1 MLYSIVI
8 ALFPITLFAL
18 VRVNFFASSLEKLE
32 TNKALIKLKFYAL
45 ATYIMWWL
53 NAHAEFGL
61 RVDMTISYQYLQSYC
76 VP

>member
-8 ALFPITLFAL
+8 ALFPTNQNAITLFAP
-18 VRVNFFASSLEKLE
+18 VIVNFFASSLEKLE
-32 TNKALIKLKFYAL
+32 TNKALIKFKFYAL

-61 RVDMTISYQYLQSYC
+61 RVDMTIQGFI
-76 VP
+76 